1 MNIITEWWGRRTRT
15 SARRSAHGPRGAT
28 ADRSGEFVDPR
39 RVAMLAVAVVAVVAA
54 VVSYAHMQQLAAE
67 AGEGWRSHL
76 LPLSVDGLLIAAAMS
91 MVVARLHGGR
101 PSPLAWI
108 ALTLGIVASL
118 AANVAAAEPTL
129 VGRLVAGWSPL
140 ALALAF
146 ELLMQQIR
154 RTRPDATATPA
165 VPGARRADKPED
177 TTTADPTPAARAPRR
192 APETAPK
199 SPVKRAAR
207 SIAGGRAPGAQARA
221 RAVYERAVA
230 DGRDDDLTGAVL
242 AREVGAS
249 PGAARKWLAAFRAEQ
264 HTTATSGARDDR
276 DGVTEAP
283 RLAVVGESYPGG
295 DA

>member
-129 VGRLVAGWSPL
+129 VGRLVAGWSD
-140 ALALAF
+140 
-146 ELLMQQIR
+146 R
-154 RTRPDATATPA
+154 
-165 VPGARRADKPED
+165 
-177 TTTADPTPAARAPRR
+177 
-192 APETAPK
+192 K
-199 SPVKRAAR
+199 S
-207 SIAGGRAPGAQARA
+207 
-221 RAVYERAVA
+221 
-230 DGRDDDLTGAVL
+230 
-242 AREVGAS
+242 
-249 PGAARKWLAAFRAEQ
+249 
-264 HTTATSGARDDR
+264 
-276 DGVTEAP
+276 
-283 RLAVVGESYPGG
+283 VV
-295 DA
+295 